1 MKHREEAAPMP
12 AMADPQDFC
21 NNAML
26 RKAARRLGKLYDDML
41 APSGLRGTQYVLLAQ
56 IGALGSPSMAELA
69 NSLLMDLS
77 ATRHSLGPLIRERLV
92 KVKVDAND
100 RRIKRVTLTAA
111 GVAKSI
117 EAGELWRR
125 AQDRFEKA
133 FGATRAANLRQEL
146 GAITA
151 DGFEEAFSAT
161 S

>member
-1 MKHREEAAPMP
+1 MKHKEEAAPMP
-12 AMADPQDFC
+12 AMVDPHDLC

-41 APSGLRGTQYVLLAQ
+41 APSGLRGTQYILLAQ

-69 NSLLMDLS
+69 GSLLMDLS

-111 GVAKSI
+111 GVAKST
-117 EAGELWRR
+117 EASALWRQ

-133 FGATRAANLRQEL
+133 FGAARAANLRQEL
-146 GAITA
+146 GAVTS
-151 DGFEEAFSAT
+151 DGFEEAFSAP